1 MRQVRESRN
10 SAPALPLPPPDEL
23 SLKALD
29 AEINARR
36 AFRSIDEWHAEQW
49 EQLRAEDREASTATG
64 IMDSID
70 E

>member
-1 MRQVRESRN
+1 MYV
-10 SAPALPLPPPDEL
+10 PA
-23 SLKALD
+23 AQ
-29 AEINARR
+29 INARR